1 MLLPETVHK
10 IAGLTKLTLSEDEA
24 RLFADQLG
32 EVLQYMNKLNE
43 LDTNDIE
50 PLYSPVKQTSVLRE
64 DTIFQEYDKQDLL
77 KNAPKTDGD
86 YFIVPK
92 IL

>member
-10 IAGLTKLTLSEDEA
+10 IAGLTKLALSEDEA
-24 RLFADQLG
+24 RLFTDQLD

-43 LDTNDIE
+43 LDTSDIE
-50 PLYSPVKQTSVLRE
+50 PLYSPIKQTSVLRE
-64 DTIFQEYDKQDLL
+64 DTVFQEYNKQDLL

>member
-10 IAGLTKLTLSEDEA
+10 IAGLAKLTLSEDEA

-32 EVLQYMNKLNE
+32 EVLQYMNKLSE

>member
-1 MLLPETVHK
+1 MLLPETIHK
-10 IAGLTKLTLSEDEA
+10 IAGLTKLALSEDEA
-24 RLFADQLG
+24 RLFTDQLD

-43 LDTNDIE
+43 LDTSDIE
-50 PLYSPVKQTSVLRE
+50 PLYSPIKQTSVLRE
-64 DTIFQEYDKQDLL
+64 DTVFQEYNKQDLL